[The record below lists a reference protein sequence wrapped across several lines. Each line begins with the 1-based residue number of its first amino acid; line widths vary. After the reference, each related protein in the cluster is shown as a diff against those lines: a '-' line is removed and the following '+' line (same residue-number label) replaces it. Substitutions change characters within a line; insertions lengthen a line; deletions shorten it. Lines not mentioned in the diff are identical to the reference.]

1 METLKNETEDVLFRK
16 AIKKI
21 PIGYQDPS
29 GKSLTSLIILHSKS
43 PLKHTRLVLQMGYS
57 TTTPDKNGWTPLHH
71 TGLYKIHTSYVKDG
85 HVLLALRISK
95 TCPLAGFMEKYVEI
109 HTKW

>member
-71 TGLYKIHTSYVKDG
+71 TGL
-85 HVLLALRISK
+85 LLIKK
-95 TCPLAGFMEKYVEI
+95 TIYFILTQLTVQNVPFNKTI
-109 HTKW
+109 FQI

>member
-71 TGLYKIHTSYVKDG
+71 TGLISFKIQLFHIKNTNFASDNVYWQF
-85 HVLLALRISK
+85 L
-95 TCPLAGFMEKYVEI
+95 PF
-109 HTKW
+109 

>member
-71 TGLYKIHTSYVKDG
+71 TGLYSFQEYRFLQSGVR
-85 HVLLALRISK
+85 LYA
-95 TCPLAGFMEKYVEI
+95 PLFSGIFNRLMENVEI
-109 HTKW
+109 IFW

>member
-71 TGLYKIHTSYVKDG
+71 TGLLSIKRPY
-85 HVLLALRISK
+85 ISSL
-95 TCPLAGFMEKYVEI
+95 PY
-109 HTKW
+109 

>member
-29 GKSLTSLIILHSKS
+29 GKSLTSLVILHSKS

-71 TGLYKIHTSYVKDG
+71 TGQCQNLMQFSFNVIDIVY
-85 HVLLALRISK
+85 R
-95 TCPLAGFMEKYVEI
+95 M
-109 HTKW
+109 